1 MTKTS
6 DMDGAQVPQQDNE
19 SFMEPRTIPKHWD
32 VSAFESP
39 DASSRDEATIHTGE
53 SKTPADNSPSQS
65 DGTSATFES
74 FPQPKTVPGHWDVSD
89 LI

>member
-6 DMDGAQVPQQDNE
+6 DMDGAQIPQQETE

-32 VSAFESP
+32 VSAFETQ
-39 DASSRDEATIHTGE
+39 DASSRDEAIIHAGE
-53 SKTPADNSPSQS
+53 SKTPADNDPSQS

-74 FPQPKTVPGHWDVSD
+74 FPQPKTVPGNWDVSD